1 MAYGSRVDFVYLVI
15 YFHYQIIDREP
26 DAMDLMALSVC
37 QIGTSRRDGMITA
50 TVAGMPCEFLIDS
63 GAQVN
68 TFTESNFNRIMND
81 GRYKGEV
88 LNVKTGSDRPL
99 KAYATSKEIPVS
111 ATFEANLFIT
121 DDRPMYM
128 EKFYVVNETR
138 ALLSRSTATRYSVL
152 LLGLNVPVSTVHLD
166 QSTINGREIASV
178 VSSEPFP
185 KFNVPPVKIYYDTS
199 KPPCRNVYLNIPQ
212 AVKPLVEER
221 LQQLISA
228 EIIERVT
235 DDMDTAFC
243 SSLVI
248 VPKGKEDIR
257 LVIDLRGP
265 NRYIHRSPFAMPT
278 LESIVA
284 ELDGAKWFSTI
295 DLTNAFFHIELD
307 KDSRHLTN
315 FFTEFGMFRC
325 VRLPFGL
332 CNAPDLFQE
341 IMQRKVL
348 GGCKGQINYLDDVMV
363 FGATKEEHDANLA
376 AVLACLENNNVKL
389 NKSKCVFGSQSV
401 KFIGFLF
408 TSDGWKVQEEKM
420 DAIQNFRT
428 PTTCAEVKSFLGLI
442 TYVDRFIPNRA
453 DRTQHLRALAN
464 DSRFVWTNLEE
475 SEFQRLKNEA
485 LQTIK
490 RLGYYNPKD
499 RIELFVDASPIGLGA
514 VLVQFNTSNIPRII
528 ACASKALTPTEQ
540 RYPQTQKEAL
550 AVVWGVERF
559 SSYLLS
565 KSFTIRTDAEANEY
579 IFSGSHRLG
588 RRAASRAESWALRL
602 QSYDYRIER
611 VSGSENVA
619 DALSR
624 LVEVTQDAAPF
635 DEDDE
640 SHFLYTLD
648 VGNMEITW
656 SDIEKCSETDGELE
670 LVREALQND
679 VWPDCLR
686 KYEAQKKNLHY
697 LGAMVF
703 KDDRSVLPLSLRMN
717 AMRAAHS
724 GHAGEVAM
732 KRIMRDFFWWPG
744 MSAEVER
751 FVKGCETCVLLSKK
765 NPPLPLSS
773 RTLPNGPWE
782 ILQIDFLSLPNF
794 GSGEFLIVTDTYSR
808 HITVTEME
816 SISAKHTNAA
826 LCNVFKIWGCPLVL
840 QVRF

>member
-1 MAYGSRVDFVYLVI
+1 
-15 YFHYQIIDREP
+15 
-26 DAMDLMALSVC
+26 MALTVYH
-37 QIGTSRRDGMITA
+37 IGTSRRDGIVTA
-50 TVAGMPCEFLIDS
+50 TVAGMACEFLIDS

-68 TFTESNFNRIMND
+68 TFTEDSFKRLMND
-81 GRYKGEV
+81 GRYNNDV
-88 LNVKTGSDRPL
+88 FNVKSGSDRSL
-99 KAYATSKEIPVS
+99 KAYATSKQIPVS

-121 DDRPMYM
+121 DDRPVYT
-128 EKFYVVNETR
+128 EKFYVVNETK

-152 LLGLNVPVSTVHLD
+152 LLGLNVPVSTVHTEKL
-166 QSTINGREIASV
+166 IHNGNEVASV

-185 KFNVPPVKIYYDTS
+185 KFNVPPVKIFYDTL

-243 SSLVI
+243 SSLVV

-265 NRYIHRSPFAMPT
+265 NRYIYRSPFSMPT

-348 GGCKGQINYLDDVMV
+348 AGCKGQINYLDDVLV

-408 TSDGWKVQEEKM
+408 TSNGWEVQEEKII
-420 DAIQNFRT
+420 AIRNFRK
-428 PTTCAEVKSFLGLI
+428 PTTCAEVKSFIGLI
-442 TYVDRFIPNRA
+442 TYVDRFIQNRA
-453 DRTQHLRALAN
+453 DKTQHLRALAN
-464 DSRFVWTNLEE
+464 ASSFFWTKAEDD
-475 SEFQRLKNEA
+475 EFRRLKNEA

-499 RIELFVDASPIGLGA
+499 RIELFVDASPVGLGA
-514 VLVQFNTSNIPRII
+514 VLVQFNTDDTPRII
-528 ACASKALTPTEQ
+528 ACASKALTTTEQ
-540 RYPQTQKEAL
+540 RYPHTQKEAL

-565 KSFTIRTDAEANEY
+565 KTFTIRTDSEANEY
-579 IFSGSHRLG
+579 IFNGSHRLG
-588 RRAASRAESWALRL
+588 RRATTRAESWALRL
-602 QSYDYRIER
+602 QSYDFNIER
-611 VSGSENVA
+611 VPGYENVA

-624 LVEVTQDAAPF
+624 LVQTTQDTTPF
-635 DEDDE
+635 DEDDDE
-640 SHFLYTLD
+640 NHFLYTLD
-648 VGNMEITW
+648 AGNMEITW
-656 SDIEKCSETDGELE
+656 SDVESCSETDAELE
-670 LVREALQND
+670 LVRDALESN
-679 VWPDCLR
+679 VWPGALR
-686 KYEAQKKNLHY
+686 KYEAQKKSLHY
-697 LGAMVF
+697 LGSMVF
-703 KDDRSVLPLSLRMN
+703 KGDKIVLPLSLRLK

-732 KRIMRDFFWWPG
+732 KRIMRDFFWWPR
-744 MSAEVER
+744 MSLEVER
-751 FVKGCETCVLLSKK
+751 FVKGCETCIMLSKK

-773 RTLPNGPWE
+773 RILPNGPWE

-808 HITVTEME
+808 YITVTEMRN
-816 SISAKHTNAA
+816 ISAENTNSA
-826 LCNVFKIWGCPLVL
+826 LCNIFKIWGCPIIL
-840 QVRF
+840 QVRVS